1 MAKLNMEFLSLL
13 IFVAFAAAI
22 TPQFNEAL
30 NVAKTSWPTGSF
42 MLNLIPSPVGFALTV
57 LVGLLILLI
66 AYLAAQSAQ

>member
-1 MAKLNMEFLSLL
+1 MVKLSMVFLLLL
-13 IFVAFAAAI
+13 IFVAFAVAI
-22 TPQFNEAL
+22 TPQFNVAL

-42 MLNLIPSPVGFALTV
+42 MLNLIPTPVGFALTV